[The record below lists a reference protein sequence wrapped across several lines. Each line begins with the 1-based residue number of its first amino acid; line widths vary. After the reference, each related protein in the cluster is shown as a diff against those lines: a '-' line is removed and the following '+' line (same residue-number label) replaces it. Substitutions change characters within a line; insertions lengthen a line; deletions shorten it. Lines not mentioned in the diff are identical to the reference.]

1 MRKILVI
8 VALCLCATARA
19 AQEPTPTQ
27 NPTQPATQDA
37 KQAEGERKEREKQ
50 EAKAAKEKAK
60 QDAKAA
66 KEAEAKAKQDIKAAK
81 EAEAKAAQS
90 QAAGEKVA
98 MSATGEKELTQLDR
112 EWSQAGVRGDVS
124 ILERLLADD
133 YSGTSPLGKAIT
145 KAEAIAELKS
155 GANKLESNDTDNY
168 SVRVFGDTAV
178 MTHDGVRKGQRE
190 GQPFTERYRS
200 LHVFVKR
207 AGRWQV
213 VASQGMTLPQQ

>member
-8 VALCLCATARA
+8 AALCLWATGAS

-27 NPTQPATQDA
+27 SPAQPATQDA
-37 KQAEGERKEREKQ
+37 KQAERERKEREKQ

-60 QDAKAA
+60 QDS
-66 KEAEAKAKQDIKAAK
+66 KAAK

-90 QAAGEKVA
+90 QAAGDKVA
-98 MSATGEKELTQLDR
+98 MSASAEQQLTQLDR

-124 ILERLLADD
+124 ILERVLADD
-133 YSGTSPLGKAIT
+133 YSGTSPLGKAST

-168 SVRVFGDTAV
+168 SVRMFGDTAV

-190 GQPFTERYRS
+190 GQAFTERYRS

-207 AGRWQV
+207 SGRWQV